1 MDATSSVY
9 YKGSF
14 AVHERHCF
22 RRLES
27 TTLTSALNIYDRL
40 LFHGCYNVL
49 PRCLQLN
56 EIVDTLWMCFVNGT
70 RGRATNEQ
78 AVIYTEGRAV
88 MRFTAVHANK
98 K

>member
-1 MDATSSVY
+1 MY
-9 YKGSF
+9 
-14 AVHERHCF
+14 
-22 RRLES
+22 
-27 TTLTSALNIYDRL
+27 
-40 LFHGCYNVL
+40 
-49 PRCLQLN
+49 
-56 EIVDTLWMCFVNGT
+56 FVNGT